1 MKTKDTYMKF
11 SWLTVSEDSMNKE
24 HRCIVKHETNEKGVD
39 QEILFPP
46 IMEGMCISMKITT
59 FRKCIYEK
67 QT

>member
-24 HRCIVKHETNEKGVD
+24 HRCIIKHEKNKRGVD

-46 IMEGMCISMKITT
+46 IMEGMCISMKI
-59 FRKCIYEK
+59 
-67 QT
+67 